1 MNDSKQTEAAVDQKI
16 ELVAEPQRQT
26 PMVTYHQRLS
36 RKIGDDIHTSEAV
49 VVLPLDADEV
59 MVVQAKALADRLA
72 GQFPLPEIAP
82 IAGGVNTWYT
92 PSLAAALPTQVLQ
105 LCLVNVGGAGDVVIP
120 FGAKHKGH
128 TVAEVFDADPGWCQW
143 VGNEAAKPN
152 PSLEMKLVC
161 AAIGAYNVTNVTKNN
176 KEKENI

>member
-1 MNDSKQTEAAVDQKI
+1 MSDNEQTNVTGAAADQKI
-16 ELVAEPQRQT
+16 ELVAEPQEHKQT

-49 VVLPLDADEV
+49 VVLPLDADEA
-59 MVVQAKALADRLA
+59 MVAQAKVLASTLA
-72 GQFPLPEIAP
+72 GQFPLPEVAP
-82 IAGGVNTWYT
+82 IAAGVNTWYT
-92 PSLAAALPTQVLQ
+92 PSLAAALPIQVLQ

-152 PSLEMKLVC
+152 PSPEMKLVC
-161 AAIGAYNVTNVTKNN
+161 AAIGAYNVT
-176 KEKENI
+176 KEKVNI